1 LSKEDEMSFAIK
13 VALLALLLP
22 VSLVR
27 AEQNSL
33 ESLVGTEIPAF
44 QCNML
49 SGGSLTKD
57 GIAQLKKVR
66 EKANKYCLA
75 CRGDECI
82 AKQWPEDRVQEL
94 QLCQSLYCVPA
105 RFPKT
110 MLSDQRGWAPHT
122 ANVVYKVEKNGRG
135 KLLSYTATENA
146 EAISSYKKEI
156 NQSVGSFLR
165 NTRFV
170 PLIVD
175 GERKELVNL
184 YYTVNIYNRN

>member
-1 LSKEDEMSFAIK
+1 MSFAIK
-13 VALLALLLP
+13 VAFFALLLP
-22 VSLVR
+22 ISLVS
-27 AEQNSL
+27 AEQKSL

-44 QCNML
+44 RCNML
-49 SGGSLTKD
+49 AAGSLTKE
-57 GIAQLKKVR
+57 GIAQLKKLR

-82 AKQWPEDRVQEL
+82 AKQWPQDRVKEL
-94 QLCQSLYCVPA
+94 QLCHSLYCVPA

-110 MLSDQRGWAPHT
+110 MLSDQRGWAAHT

-135 KLLSYTATENA
+135 KLLSYTVTENA
-146 EAISSYKKEI
+146 GAIRSYKKEI

-170 PLIVD
+170 PLVVD
-175 GERKELVNL
+175 GEPKELVNL
-184 YYTVNIYNRN
+184 YHTVNVHSRF

>member
-1 LSKEDEMSFAIK
+1 MSFAIK

-146 EAISSYKKEI
+146 EAIRSYKKEI

>member
-1 LSKEDEMSFAIK
+1 MSFAIK
-13 VALLALLLP
+13 IALFSLLLP

-33 ESLVGTEIPAF
+33 ECLVGTEIPVF

-57 GIAQLKKVR
+57 GVAQLKKVR

-75 CRGDECI
+75 CRGDQCI
-82 AKQWPEDRVQEL
+82 AKRWPGDKVQEL
-94 QLCQSLYCVPA
+94 QLCKSLYCVPV

-110 MLSDQRGWAPHT
+110 ILSDQIGWADHT
-122 ANVVYKVEKNGRG
+122 ADVVYKVTKKGRG
-135 KLLSYTATENA
+135 KLMSYTATENA
-146 EAISSYKKEI
+146 DALRSYKKEI
-156 NQSVGSFLR
+156 DSSVGSFLR

-170 PLIVD
+170 PLVVD
-175 GERKELVNL
+175 GEKKELVNL
-184 YYTVNIYNRN
+184 YCTVTVVDRD

>member
-1 LSKEDEMSFAIK
+1 MSFAIK
-13 VALLALLLP
+13 VALLALILP
-22 VSLVR
+22 VSQVW

-44 QCNML
+44 QCDTL
-49 SGGSLTKD
+49 SRGSLTKD
-57 GIAQLKKVR
+57 GIAQLKKLR
-66 EKANKYCLA
+66 KKANKYCLA

-82 AKQWPEDRVQEL
+82 AKHWPEDRVQEL

-105 RFPKT
+105 RYSKT
-110 MLSDQRGWAPHT
+110 LLSDQYGWAPHT
-122 ANVVYKVEKNGRG
+122 ANVAYKVEKNGRG

-146 EAISSYKKEI
+146 KAIRSYKKEI
-156 NQSVGSFLR
+156 NQSVGAFLG

-184 YYTVNIYNRN
+184 YYTVKIYNRY

>member
-1 LSKEDEMSFAIK
+1 MSFAIK
-13 VALLALLLP
+13 VALFALLLP
-22 VSLVR
+22 ISLVS

-33 ESLVGTEIPAF
+33 ESLVGAEIPAF
-44 QCNML
+44 QCNTL

-57 GIAQLKKVR
+57 GIVQLKKLR

-105 RFPKT
+105 VFPKT
-110 MLSDQRGWAPHT
+110 ILADQRGWASHT
-122 ANVVYKVEKNGRG
+122 ANVVYKVEKNGSG

-146 EAISSYKKEI
+146 EAIRSYKKEI
-156 NQSVGSFLR
+156 NQSVGSFLK

-175 GERKELVNL
+175 GGRKELVNL

>member
-1 LSKEDEMSFAIK
+1 MSFAIK
-13 VALLALLLP
+13 IALVALLLP
-22 VSLVR
+22 VSVAR

-33 ESLVGTEIPAF
+33 ESLVGTEIPVF

-49 SGGSLTKD
+49 AGGSLTKD
-57 GIAQLKKVR
+57 GVAQLKKLR
-66 EKANKYCLA
+66 EKGNKYCLA

-82 AKQWPEDRVQEL
+82 AKQWPQERVQEL

-105 RFPKT
+105 RFPKN
-110 MLSDQRGWAPHT
+110 MLFDQRGWAPHK
-122 ANVVYKVEKNGRG
+122 ANVVYKVEKSGRG

-146 EAISSYKKEI
+146 EAISAYRKEI
-156 NQSVGSFLR
+156 NQSVGSFLE

-175 GERKELVNL
+175 GQRKELVNL
-184 YYTVNIYNRN
+184 YYTVDINKRN

>member
-1 LSKEDEMSFAIK
+1 LSEEDEMSFAIK

-75 CRGDECI
+75 CRGDQCI